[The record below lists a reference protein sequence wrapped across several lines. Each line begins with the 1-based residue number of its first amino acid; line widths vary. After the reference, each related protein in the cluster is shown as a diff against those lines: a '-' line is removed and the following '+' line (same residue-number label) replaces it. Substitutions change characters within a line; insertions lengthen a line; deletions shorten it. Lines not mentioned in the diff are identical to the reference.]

1 MVQRFSFRANDKIEI
16 MAGKWIPEGQV
27 KGVVQ
32 IVHGMN
38 EHLGRHRVL
47 AEFLCSK
54 GFAVYGMDLRGHG
67 STARKGIKGHFADDS
82 GFEKVIDDI
91 CALTK
96 IIKTDYPGKKLFIYG
111 HSMGSFL
118 VRNYLFTSC
127 SEYNGVLLS
136 GTGGLTK
143 YKKLLDRIFVF
154 FLKLFVNPDTKL
166 PFLYKEGMDEFNRS
180 FEPRRTDYDWL
191 STDPKVA
198 DEFLE
203 DSMCNKI
210 NTRAFYCDLVKMM
223 VEMEKSSNI
232 AKIPKYMPIF
242 LFSGNQDPVGLN
254 GVKVDEAY
262 EAYKKAGLK
271 DVNKRIYPGLRH
283 ELHNEP
289 SVKDQLFKDILA
301 WIEKRL

>member
-1 MVQRFSFRANDKIEI
+1 MVQRFSFRANDKVEI
-16 MAGKWIPEGQV
+16 MAGKWIPEGSV
-27 KGVVQ
+27 KGVIQ

-38 EHLGRHRVL
+38 EHLGRHSGL

-67 STARKGIKGHFADDS
+67 STARKGIKGHFADEN

-91 CALTK
+91 CVLTK
-96 IIKTDYPGKKLFIYG
+96 IIKNDYPGKKLFIYG

-127 SEYNGVLLS
+127 AEYNGVLLS
-136 GTGGLTK
+136 GTGGFSK
-143 YKKLLDRIFVF
+143 YKNMLNRVMGF
-154 FLKLFVNPDTKL
+154 FLKIFVDPDKKL

-198 DEFLE
+198 DEFLA
-203 DSMCNKI
+203 DTLCNKI
-210 NTRAFYCDLVKMM
+210 NTAAFYCDLVKMIT
-223 VEMEKSSNI
+223 EMEKQKNI
-232 AKIPKYMPIF
+232 ARIPKYMPIF
-242 LFSGNQDPVGLN
+242 MFSGSMDPVGLN
-254 GVKVDEAY
+254 GLKVDEAY
-262 EAYKKAGLK
+262 EAYIKAGLK

-289 SVKDQLFKDILA
+289 SVKDQLFKDIAL